1 VSPPTAPADRLP
13 AGARLAMRALVG
25 VALAGLALFALQTT
39 VHPWGERR
47 TAFFEDWVYNG
58 VVLLSALSCLGRAAL
73 VREERG
79 VWLSVGLGLA
89 AWTAGEIHYS
99 VALQDMADPPYP
111 SLSDV
116 FWLLF
121 YPACYV
127 ALVLLVRA
135 RMAEFRSSLWLDG
148 VVGAL
153 GASAVAA
160 ATLFQPVLHR
170 TGGTFLSTATDLA
183 YPTSDLILLGFVFG
197 CMGLTG
203 WRLGG
208 DLGRLATGFAAIAV
222 VDGLFLFLVSHGVD
236 TDGTIFDILW
246 PAATL
251 LLASSAWRPS
261 RGYRLRVGGWRIL
274 VLPSAFGL
282 AAVGVLV
289 VAQFLE
295 VPAVAIGLAA
305 ATLVTAIV
313 RMALTFH
320 ENLRMV
326 EASRRDALTD
336 ALTGLGN
343 RRKLISDLEAL
354 LAGPVYEE
362 PHVLIAFDL
371 DGFKG
376 YNDAFGHP
384 AGDAL
389 LARLGRNLERAV
401 SSLGDS
407 YRLGG
412 DEFCALV
419 KAGPL
424 DAERVA
430 AAATT
435 ALSDHGKGFEV
446 GSSYGI
452 VALPRET
459 DDPALALQMADQR
472 LYAHKGR
479 QRRSTVSRQTRD
491 VLLQVLHES
500 QPDLHEHLHEVAS
513 LAVSVG
519 RRLGMSDPEL
529 DDVARAAELHD
540 VGKMAIPEQILQKP
554 GPLDDTEW
562 DLMRQHTIIGERILR
577 AAPAMLTVA
586 KLVRSSHESYD
597 GSGYPDGLIGDEIP
611 LGARVVAV
619 CDAFHAMTSDRPYQ
633 GVVSDRDALDEL
645 RRVANRQFDPRV
657 VQALCDELSVPR
669 TAPALPSIALPAAA
683 A

>member
-1 VSPPTAPADRLP
+1 LSPVAAPTDHLP
-13 AGARLAMRALVG
+13 AGVRLAMRALVAT
-25 VALAGLALFALQTT
+25 ALAGLALFALQTT
-39 VHPWGERR
+39 AHPWGPDG
-47 TAFFEDWVYNG
+47 TSFFEDWVYNG
-58 VVLLSALSCLGRAAL
+58 VVLLSALSCLARAAV
-73 VREERG
+73 VRQERAA
-79 VWLSVGLGLA
+79 WLSVGLGLT

-99 VALQDMADPPYP
+99 VVLQNMADPPYP

-135 RMAEFRSSLWLDG
+135 RMSEVRSSLWLDG

-153 GASAVAA
+153 GASAIAA
-160 ATLFQPVLHR
+160 ATLFQPVLHS
-170 TGGTFLSTATDLA
+170 TGGTFISTATDLA
-183 YPTSDLILLGFVFG
+183 YPLCDLILLGFVFG
-197 CMGLTG
+197 SMGLTG

-208 DLGRLATGFAAIAV
+208 DLGRLATGFTAIAAI
-222 VDGLFLFLVSHGVD
+222 DGLFLFLVSHGVD
-236 TDGTIFDILW
+236 TDRTILDVLW

-261 RGYRLRVGGWRIL
+261 RGYRLHVAGWRIL

-282 AAVGVLV
+282 AAVAVLV
-289 VAQFLE
+289 FAQFVN
-295 VPAVAIGLAA
+295 VPALAIGLAA
-305 ATLVTAIV
+305 AALVTAIA

-326 EASRRDALTD
+326 EASRLEALTD

-343 RRKLISDLEAL
+343 RRKLMSDLELL
-354 LAGPVYEE
+354 LACPSQDE
-362 PHVLIAFDL
+362 PHVLIVFDL

-401 SSLGDS
+401 SSCGDS

-424 DAERVA
+424 DAERVV

-446 GSSYGI
+446 GSSYGS

-459 DDPALALQMADQR
+459 DDAALALQLADQR
-472 LYAHKGR
+472 LYAHKGTR
-479 QRRSTVSRQTRD
+479 RRSSVGRQTRD

-500 QPDLHEHLHEVAS
+500 QPELHEHLHEVAS

-519 RRLGMSDPEL
+519 RRLGMSGQQL
-529 DDVARAAELHD
+529 DEVARAAELHD

-562 DLMRQHTIIGERILR
+562 ELMRQHTIIGERILR
-577 AAPAMLTVA
+577 AAPTMLTVS

-597 GSGYPDGLIGDEIP
+597 GCGYPDGLIADEIP
-611 LGARVVAV
+611 LGSRVVAV
-619 CDAFHAMTSDRPYQ
+619 CDAFHAMTSERPYQ
-633 GVVSDRDALDEL
+633 GEVSERDALDEL
-645 RRVANRQFDPRV
+645 WRVAGRQFDPRV
-657 VQALCDELSVPR
+657 VQALCDELALR
-669 TAPALPSIALPAAA
+669 ATAPTELALPAAA